1 MFEKTVLRKYT
12 KQYQIPRSKY
22 GGVEMDMYKVIYQGK
37 EYWLLY
43 TYTSGYCE
51 IKESDGLEQ
60 VKLVALSDLRFAG

>member
-1 MFEKTVLRKYT
+1 
-12 KQYQIPRSKY
+12 
-22 GGVEMDMYKVIYQGK
+22 MDMYKVIYQGK